1 MASSRLNVDSPPLVD
16 PHSLLRRVTF
26 SFMLEFEIE
35 QPFGVSSKG
44 GIEAFEKDE
53 TWNKYEITV
62 NLNSN
67 SNWNW
72 KKREEN
78 ENFVI
83 NNL

>member
-1 MASSRLNVDSPPLVD
+1 
-16 PHSLLRRVTF
+16 
-26 SFMLEFEIE
+26 MLEFEIE

-67 SNWNW
+67 SNSNW
-72 KKREEN
+72 KQREEN
-78 ENFVI
+78 EKFVENPSRDVNEF
-83 NNL
+83 NNQPVRETMHARMQ